1 MHQKIHEWVTDIPA
15 PSEDNAWE
23 AINTLKALRTYN
35 AISYEDTLGK
45 RLTVLI
51 SIFDCIEQPTA
62 DALRKQLDILRAE
75 QSKPS

>member
-1 MHQKIHEWVTDIPA
+1 LHQKIHEWVTDIPT

-23 AINTLKALRTYN
+23 AFNMLKTLRAYN
-35 AISYEDTLGK
+35 AISYEDTLDK

-51 SIFDCIEQPTA
+51 AMFDCIEQPTA
-62 DALRKQLDILRAE
+62 DALRKQLDILRAD